1 MELSLATPA
10 LLFSAISLLLLAFT
24 NRFLALA
31 QVVRNLHDK
40 YKQEP
45 NNLIYQQIRNLRK
58 RLHLIRSTQVAGIS
72 SLLLCVITMFLLY
85 INFHI
90 TAEII
95 FGIALI
101 LLIVSLALSIWEIQI
116 SVQALDMHL
125 SDMEEHKE

>member
-1 MELSLATPA
+1 MELSLTTPA

-45 NNLIYQQIRNLRK
+45 NKLIYQQIRNLRK

-85 INFHI
+85 INLQI

-101 LLIVSLALSIWEIQI
+101 LLILSLALSIWEIQI